1 MKNVVLFLFLFLLL
15 GSGMSKA
22 QTKEELIE
30 QVLENKDDVNALR
43 TIERIGG
50 QDPDYQE
57 LNDLYK
63 KMSRKVKRSRE
74 GKFFKQYLKA
84 LADASVGKTAKGL
97 TQFDPEGNPVSLTDL
112 KGKYVFLQFWAS
124 WCQKCEEELPQ
135 LKALYDEYKED
146 DFEILTV
153 SFDQEYEEWVQA
165 IKDNEMSW
173 VHISDL
179 QGMNNA
185 ARQVYGI
192 RTLPQNLL
200 IDPEGKIVA
209 RNIYGEQIRTKL
221 KELLESSE

>member
-1 MKNVVLFLFLFLLL
+1 MKNIVLFFFLFLLL
-15 GSGMSKA
+15 GSGTLKA
-22 QTKEELIE
+22 QTKEELIA
-30 QVLENKDDVNALR
+30 QVLKNKDDANSLR

-50 QDPDYQE
+50 QDPDYHE

-97 TQFDPEGNPVSLTDL
+97 TQFDPEGNPVSLMDL

-124 WCQKCEEELPQ
+124 WCQKCKEELPQ
-135 LKALYDEYKED
+135 LKTLYDEYRED
-146 DFEILTV
+146 GFEILTV
-153 SFDQEYEEWVQA
+153 SFDQEYEEWVRA
-165 IKDNEMSW
+165 IKENEMPW
-173 VHISDL
+173 IHISDL

-200 IDPEGKIVA
+200 IDSEGKIVA
-209 RNIYGEQIRTKL
+209 RNIYGEQLRTKL
-221 KELLESSE
+221 KGLLELSE